1 MYFAIVQILNLV
13 KTLLGVI
20 TPKLSRRS
28 SSHDQAPRRVLS
40 SSRISLSTE
49 RGAATGSRIVERMHT
64 SITTKIRASKPSSNL
79 GFRGERL
86 RVHAEV
92 LRGKRRLLPIVNC
105 IISFSIPLLISL
117 SVCLTAFAAPIVKK
131 HGSGGGTIKQTCPT
145 TPGVTGCIFG
155 VRVSDSAG
163 LPIEV
168 TDKDGKSFRDGVI
181 PPFPKFSELL
191 APGGMVTFEIP
202 SFVDVRD
209 PLGGSKKESVEDI
222 LNISDIYR
230 SPSSRADL
238 MIEAVAFDPTANVF
252 FVNNIFSVIAERLGL
267 GVGVKVP
274 DLFADTNGNGT
285 IGEGDVLYSLVDLY
299 DYLDVVPN
307 FAMGDTFEIIN
318 GIVAGLPGMMFST
331 TPFSFDENNGFNNG
345 TPFSGIGHADTLHD
359 ISAVQEPPSLWLVGA
374 ISMVLLVFEFR
385 KGNSLKHKHRNI

>member
-1 MYFAIVQILNLV
+1 MHFAIVQISNLV
-13 KTLLGVI
+13 KTLSGVI
-20 TPKLSRRS
+20 APKLSRRS
-28 SSHDQAPRRVLS
+28 SSHDQAPRSVLS
-40 SSRISLSTE
+40 FSRIRLSTE
-49 RGAATGSRIVERMHT
+49 PSAATGSHIVERRPI
-64 SITTKIRASKPSSNL
+64 SITTDTRASQHSSNL
-79 GFRGERL
+79 DFGGERL
-86 RVHAEV
+86 RVDVEV
-92 LRGKRRLLPIVNC
+92 QRGKRRLLPIVNC
-105 IISFSIPLLISL
+105 IVSFSIPLLVSL
-117 SVCLTAFAAPIVKK
+117 SVCLTAFAAPIVNK
-131 HGSGGGTIKQTCPT
+131 HGTGGGTIKQTCPT

-222 LNISDIYR
+222 LNISDVYR

-252 FVNNIFSVIAERLGL
+252 FVNNIFSVIAERLGI
-267 GVGVKVP
+267 GAGVKIP

-299 DYLDVVPN
+299 EYLEFVPD
-307 FAMGDTFEIIN
+307 FAMGDTFDIVN
-318 GIVAGLPGMMFST
+318 GMVSGLPGMMFST
-331 TPFSFDENNGFNNG
+331 TPFSFDENSGFNSG
-345 TPFSGIGHADTLHD
+345 TPFSGVGHADTLHD
-359 ISAVQEPPSLWLVGA
+359 IAAVPEPPLLGLVGA
-374 ISMVLLVFEFR
+374 ISLVLLVLSQVR
-385 KGNSLKHKHRNI
+385 KGTSPTRRLG